1 MRGRGSGSGG
11 GRRGAGELSRARAAA
26 EPPGEGPRG
35 ACRECAGNGLA
46 FPGRLSVSQ
55 SRSLLLSPR
64 SWLVFFKATTFVVGG
79 CCARARDRQGA
90 LRTVCQKS
98 LLILPTWGRGNG
110 KKKKLCSTK
119 SSQSQCC
126 GAGFHALRF
135 DFPGSSAREGV
146 NPNHSS
152 SLNRLQICGAIASG
166 QGLVLPSPS
175 HCPSPRSKARPWQPT
190 QTDNCRAHER

>member
-11 GRRGAGELSRARAAA
+11 GRRGAGEPSRARAAA

-35 ACRECAGNGLA
+35 ACRECAGNGSA

-55 SRSLLLSPR
+55 SRSLRVSPR

-90 LRTVCQKS
+90 PRTVCQKS
-98 LLILPTWGRGNG
+98 LLILPTWGRGKE
-110 KKKKLCSTK
+110 KKK
-119 SSQSQCC
+119 SSAQLSPRSCRCC

-135 DFPGSSAREGV
+135 DFSGSSAREGV
-146 NPNHSS
+146 NPNRSS
-152 SLNRLQICGAIASG
+152 SLNRLQICGAIASE

-175 HCPSPRSKARPWQPT
+175 HCPSPCSKARPWQPT